1 MYEQQMNSNRI
12 KNKFILLIS
21 IILVYQSALTAQ
33 GYTLDSSIETALLNN
48 REIKIAKLE
57 VHKAE
62 NAVDEAFGYALP
74 SLDLSANFS
83 HFLQKP
89 KMPFPDF
96 EALLT
101 NATYGILFKEK
112 VLPEDQ
118 SKLMPIQTK
127 LQSFAQSNNF
137 EASAQVT
144 QILFNSAVFRG
155 IGASRIYLNLSREQL
170 KAKTTEVVFNVK
182 QAYYGVLLSKQFL
195 EITKASLNNAEEN
208 LDNLKAYHKQGMASD
223 YDLMQAEVM
232 VENIRP
238 KVYELENTFNDAL
251 NKFKLVLGID
261 QSKEIKLTGDI
272 NYQPEIIPE
281 IENAVTA
288 AISQNYDL
296 SSLQVKR
303 RVDEEFVAIDRSE
316 YWPQLAA
323 FGNFTYAGSSDKW
336 DFQNYNSTTVGLS
349 LSMNLFKGGR
359 TSNKVEQ
366 SLIGLRQTE
375 EQLKDLEDFI
385 ASEIKTTLNNI
396 ERVKLQIDAVE
407 RNVELAQKTYDIAKV
422 RFSEGTGTQLELK
435 NANLELE
442 TARINRLQAVHDYII
457 ARAKLDKLSGKLGDT
472 ELNFINNF
480 ENN

>member
-1 MYEQQMNSNRI
+1 MNSNFLQL
-12 KNKFILLIS
+12 KLILLVA
-21 IILVYQSALTAQ
+21 IITTASNLNAQSFS
-33 GYTLDSSIETALLNN
+33 LDSAIETALQNN

-57 VHKAE
+57 VQKAE
-62 NAVDEAFGYALP
+62 EAVDEAFGYALP
-74 SLDLSANFS
+74 SLDISANFS

-118 SKLMPIQTK
+118 NKLLPIQTK
-127 LQSFAQSNNF
+127 LQSFAQANNF
-137 EASAQVT
+137 EASAQLT
-144 QILFNSAVFRG
+144 QIIFNSAVFRG

-170 KAKTTEVVFNVK
+170 KAKASAVVFNVK
-182 QAYYGVLLSKQFL
+182 QAYYGVLLAKQFL
-195 EITKASLNNAEEN
+195 AITKSSLQNAEEN
-208 LDNLKAYHKQGMASD
+208 LANLRAYHKQGLTSD
-223 YDLMQAEVM
+223 YDLMQAEVT

-238 KVYELENTFNDAL
+238 KIYELENTYNDAL
-251 NKFKLVLGID
+251 NKLKLLLGLE
-261 QSKEIKLTGDI
+261 QSIQITITGEIK
-272 NYQPEIIPE
+272 YIP
-281 IENAVTA
+281 AVIPDKEDAVEA
-288 AISQNYDL
+288 AMSSNYDI
-296 SSLQVKR
+296 SSMQVKR
-303 RVDEEFVAIDRSE
+303 LVDEEFVALDRSE

-359 TSNKVEQ
+359 TSNRVEQ

-375 EQLKDLEDFI
+375 EQIEDLKDFI
-385 ASEIKTTLNNI
+385 TTEIKNTISNI
-396 ERVKLQIDAVE
+396 ERVKTQIEAIE
-407 RNVELAQKTYDIAKV
+407 RNVDLAQKTYDIAKV
-422 RFSEGTGTQLELK
+422 RYSEGTGTQLELK

-457 ARAKLDKLSGKLGDT
+457 AVANLNKLMGVLGDT